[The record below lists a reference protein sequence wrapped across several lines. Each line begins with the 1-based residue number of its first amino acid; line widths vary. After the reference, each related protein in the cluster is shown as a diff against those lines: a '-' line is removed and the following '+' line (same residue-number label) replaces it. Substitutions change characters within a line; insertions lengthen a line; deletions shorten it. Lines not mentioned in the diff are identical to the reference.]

1 MAKKC
6 DICGKSKSF
15 GSKLTF
21 SHRKINRSWVPNI
34 RRVKAVVDGKP
45 KRINVCTRCLRSGKV
60 ERPQNF

>member
-21 SHRKINRSWVPNI
+21 SHRKINRSWAPNI
-34 RRVKAVVDGKP
+34 RRVKAIVNGST
-45 KRINVCTRCLRSGKV
+45 KRINICTRCLRSKKV
-60 ERPQNF
+60 ERAI